1 MPGAVLLFPSRRF
14 CEQLMK
20 NREAENWQEHVD
32 SGLSLSLSLSLS
44 LCAPPA
50 QSVSLCL
57 SLSVS
62 VCLCLSLSVSVCLC
76 LSLPVAR
83 APVGAHS
90 LLITHAPT
98 NDSPL
103 SHPFCFSL

>member
-32 SGLSLSLSLSLS
+32 SGLSLSLSL
-44 LCAPPA
+44 CAPPA

-62 VCLCLSLSVSVCLC
+62 VCLCLSLSVSVCL
-76 LSLPVAR
+76 
-83 APVGAHS
+83 S
-90 LLITHAPT
+90 LLRAHPWVPT
-98 NDSPL
+98 L
-103 SHPFCFSL
+103 S

>member
-62 VCLCLSLSVSVCLC
+62 VCLCLSL
-76 LSLPVAR
+76 PVAR